1 MKTELYII
9 ESIEKL
15 NPIEIYTGGSVRGIL
30 DDIKAEARSVV
41 IDATT
46 DAGRREIASLAYKVA
61 RSKTTLDAM
70 GKKLGEEARATIESI
85 NSERRVIV
93 AELDALKDEV
103 RKPLT
108 DYEDREKAR
117 VAGHE
122 SAIAGISAMVCNA
135 IESRDLLTI
144 EGAAFSLGLIDTSGL
159 EEFKCR
165 ADTEI
170 AAGVHRLMQIENE
183 VHAAR
188 VEADRIAQEAAE
200 MAAKAQADRELRIA
214 KEAAENARIQAEREA
229 QGVAD
234 RIAEEN
240 RKSEAARDAERKA
253 EADRIAEENRKSEA
267 ARDAERK
274 AEADRIAAL
283 ERSKIETEERHK
295 KQIADFAEAVQIEA
309 QGKESARLA
318 NIEFERAATAKLA
331 ANKKHRSTI
340 REAAMSDLVAGGF
353 SGPSALAI
361 VALIED
367 GKVSGITINF

>member
-1 MKTELYII
+1 MARRRTARIILKNQKTKRKMKTELYII

-253 EADRIAEENRKSEA
+253 EADRIA
-267 ARDAERK
+267 
-274 AEADRIAAL
+274 AL